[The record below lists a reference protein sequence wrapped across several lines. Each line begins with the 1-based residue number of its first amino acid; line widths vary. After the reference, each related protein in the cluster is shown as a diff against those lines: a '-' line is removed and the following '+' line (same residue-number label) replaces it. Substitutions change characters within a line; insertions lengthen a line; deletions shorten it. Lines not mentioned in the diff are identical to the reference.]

1 MSSAIKLIV
10 IVCAVLALDQ
20 GSKYL
25 VRANMYLGQ
34 SIDIVGSFFGL
45 TYIENAG
52 AAFGILA
59 NQTVLFVVL
68 TVIITLMLIVFYFRV
83 NPKNSVT
90 GLALAV
96 VVGGA
101 LGNFIDR
108 AGKGTVT
115 DMFNFHFWPVFNV
128 ADIALVVGLLYIAF
142 RLIVNGEEF

>member
-1 MSSAIKLIV
+1 MSSVIKLIV
-10 IVCAVLALDQ
+10 IVCVVLVLDQ

-25 VRANMYLGQ
+25 VRSGMHLGQ
-34 SIDIVGSFFGL
+34 SIDIVGNFFSL

-59 NQTVLFVVL
+59 NQTVLFVIL
-68 TVIITLMLIVFYFRV
+68 TVIITVVLIAVYIRV
-83 NPKNSVT
+83 NPRNALT
-90 GLALAV
+90 GMALAIV
-96 VVGGA
+96 IGGA

-108 AGKGTVT
+108 VGKGTVT
-115 DMFNFHFWPVFNV
+115 DMFDFHFWPVFNI